1 MNLVGLLI
9 TPAVVGLT
17 VDGNTLLSTSI
28 AIAAVVV
35 LVLTLIRNRKQ
46 STMIG

>member
-9 TPAVVGLT
+9 TPAVVALT

-28 AIAAVVV
+28 AIGAVVV